1 MGMFHTREPR
11 KFRPVSLY
19 TDERK
24 ERLKKLVDEVR
35 REQGETPV
43 EEKKYNPAK
52 FKGTF
57 INYTPHV
64 QRSRERAKF
73 MGWPLYIV
81 VLFALLVIWRF
92 LLR

>member
-1 MGMFHTREPR
+1 MFRTREPR
-11 KFRPVSLY
+11 KYRPVSIY

-24 ERLKKLVDEVR
+24 ERLQKLVDEVR
-35 REQGETPV
+35 REQGEVPI
-43 EEKKYNPAK
+43 EKEKINPDK

-64 QRSRERAKF
+64 QRSRKRAKY

-81 VLFALLVIWRF
+81 ALFVLLVIWRF